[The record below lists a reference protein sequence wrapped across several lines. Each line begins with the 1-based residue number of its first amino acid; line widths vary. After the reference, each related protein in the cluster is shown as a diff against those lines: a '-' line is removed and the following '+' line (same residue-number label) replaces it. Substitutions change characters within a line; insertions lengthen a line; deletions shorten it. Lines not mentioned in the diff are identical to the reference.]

1 MIKKLTVSKVH
12 FSTIIL
18 YVAYVGFPITFS
30 TSIALLLTGY
40 EVKDMQKLKDFSFF
54 GVQILF
60 TSLSAISACFAQISL
75 NISYK
80 YDDASKISAYRT
92 MEIIFTYALQ
102 FIFLNINPGLMSHI
116 G

>member
-1 MIKKLTVSKVH
+1 MIKKLTVSNVH

-18 YVAYVGFPITFS
+18 YVAYVGFPITFI
-30 TSIALLLTGY
+30 TSLALLLTGY
-40 EVKDMQKLKDFSFF
+40 EVKDVKNLKDFSFF
-54 GVQILF
+54 GMQILF
-60 TSLSAISACFAQISL
+60 TSLSAIFACFGQISL

-92 MEIIFTYALQ
+92 MDLIFTFATQY
-102 FIFLNINPGLMSHI
+102 IFLSINPGLMSVI